1 MFTQEPMPPFAV
13 VCLSHLRWDFVW
25 QRPQQLLTR
34 VARDRRVILVE
45 EPLPSAGHS
54 RLELKS
60 REEDVV
66 VVVPLYDSPSG
77 AAPHPRQKR
86 LQGEVDVGVGAP
98 EHASPG
104 TESDATQECRNLSNW
119 SQSADATS

>member
-1 MFTQEPMPPFAV
+1 MTAKAVAPYDV

-34 VARDRRVILVE
+34 VARDRRVIFVE
-45 EPLPSAGHS
+45 EPLPSAGNS

-66 VVVPLYDSPSG
+66 VVVLLYDSPSG
-77 AAPHPRQKR
+77 AAPHPRRKR
-86 LQGEVDVGVGAP
+86 LQGEVDVGAGAP
-98 EHASPG
+98 EQTLPRAPTRMHP
-104 TESDATQECRNLSNW
+104 RNVAISN
-119 SQSADATS
+119 